1 MLLYN
6 IKVIKYNLPLEFC
19 SIGNIVVFVVFIV
32 VFVVFIVVF
41 VVFIVVFEPK
51 KNNSIVYY
59 YETILSVNTPSTYT
73 SVSTVHLP
81 IY

>member
-6 IKVIKYNLPLEFC
+6 IKVTKYNLPLEFC

-32 VFVVFIVVF
+32 VFIVVFVVFIVVFIVVF

-59 YETILSVNTPSTYT
+59 YETILSV
-73 SVSTVHLP
+73 
-81 IY
+81 

>member
-19 SIGNIVVFVVFIV
+19 SIGNIV